1 MLIDYVRYESKGAAF
16 WGLLEGDEVFK
27 INGSVYDKWARG
39 ESVGSKFELKLL
51 PPCEPRIV
59 IGLAYNYKDLVGKKD
74 VYEEPLAFLKA
85 PTCVISAADKILRP
99 INAKKVWIE
108 TELAIVLKRS
118 IFKATA
124 KEAEDS
130 ILGYVIANDITAE
143 NVHGRDHHLARSKS
157 LPSFCPVGDVLR
169 SGIDTGNLGITTVI
183 NGLFTQRGSTIDR
196 IYNDIQ
202 TLVFL
207 SSLVPLN
214 PGDLVLTGT
223 PAGAMDS
230 LINEG
235 DAIQMNLDNIGSLSN
250 PIISR

>member
-1 MLIDYVRYESKGAAF
+1 MLTDYVRYESKGLAF
-16 WGLLEGDEVFK
+16 WGLLDGDEVFK
-27 INGSVYDKWARG
+27 INGSVYDEWTRG
-39 ESVGSKFELKLL
+39 ESVGPKSRLKLL

-85 PTCVISAADKILRP
+85 PACVISASDKILRP
-99 INAKKVWIE
+99 KDANKVWIE

-118 IFKATA
+118 IFNATA
-124 KEAEDS
+124 KEAEES
-130 ILGYVIANDITAE
+130 ILGYVIANDVTAE

-169 SGIDTGNLGITTVI
+169 SGIDTGNLGITTLI

-223 PAGAMDS
+223 PAGAMTS
-230 LINEG
+230 LIREG
-235 DAIQMNLDNIGSLSN
+235 DTIQMTVENVGHLGNQ
-250 PIISR
+250 IISW